1 MSDQRDKE
9 QDILWVQQIQ
19 NGQVRVFEQLVLK
32 YQKRI
37 YHVMYRFCQDHHTA
51 EDLTQ
56 EAFIKAFRAIQGFR
70 SDSGF
75 YTWMYRIAVN
85 TAKNYLVSL
94 KTKPQT
100 VDVFSSSEEDEGTF
114 SILDTLSDEDTPDRL
129 LENKQLMQAL
139 SDALEDLPAD
149 LHHIMV
155 LRELEGLSYDEI
167 AKLLD
172 IPIGTVRSR
181 IFRARAVL
189 LKKMEPLLD

>member
-114 SILDTLSDEDTPDRL
+114 SVLDTLSDEDTPDRL

-189 LKKMEPLLD
+189 LKKMDPLLD